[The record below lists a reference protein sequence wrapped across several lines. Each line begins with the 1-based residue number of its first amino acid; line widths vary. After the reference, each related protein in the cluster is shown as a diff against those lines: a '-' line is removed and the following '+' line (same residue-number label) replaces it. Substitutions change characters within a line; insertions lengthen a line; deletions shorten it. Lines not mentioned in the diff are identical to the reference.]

1 MTFIGNRK
9 LIQSNRSVMMC
20 VPAAW
25 VEQFELMAGDS
36 IEINQ
41 GADGELI
48 LTPGELNL

>member
-1 MTFIGNRK
+1 
-9 LIQSNRSVMMC
+9 MMC

-41 GADGELI
+41 GDNGELI
-48 LTPGELNL
+48 LKPVELNL